1 MMTREMVMELLATA
15 GADLSIWEY
24 SDGVR
29 ISVTVE
35 DFEGFEED
43 GAEVYRD
50 LDDEDLVDSI
60 YDRLEASAISVS
72 GDYYRY
78 FEFDGFTVVWGC
90 ASFDI

>member
-15 GADLSIWEY
+15 GADLSVWEY
-24 SDGVR
+24 SDGSQ

-35 DFEGFEED
+35 DFEGFSDDWDEIDRE
-43 GAEVYRD
+43 

-60 YDRLEASAISVS
+60 EEQLEASALSVS

-78 FEFDGFTVVWGC
+78 FEFDGFTVVWGY

>member
-15 GADLSIWEY
+15 GADLSVWEY
-24 SDGVR
+24 SDGSQ

-35 DFEGFEED
+35 DFEGFSDDWSEIDRE
-43 GAEVYRD
+43 
-50 LDDEDLVDSI
+50 LDNGDLVDSI
-60 YDRLEASAISVS
+60 EEQLEASALSVS

-78 FEFDGFTVVWGC
+78 FEFDGFTVVWGY